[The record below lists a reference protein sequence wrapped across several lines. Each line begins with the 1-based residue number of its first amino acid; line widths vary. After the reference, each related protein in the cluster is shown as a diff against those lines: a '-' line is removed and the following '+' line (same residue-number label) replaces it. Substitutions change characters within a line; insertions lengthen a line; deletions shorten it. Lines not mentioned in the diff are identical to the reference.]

1 MFDERAAR
9 RLVGTPRCGVRSS
22 QRDDPTSSSINPRPV
37 LRRQAGQAL
46 RVVSSEIFAPQLAQT
61 LITPITS
68 YLLAGQKK
76 AKNLTAGNI
85 LRLIQIRLM

>member
-1 MFDERAAR
+1 MSA
-9 RLVGTPRCGVRSS
+9 
-22 QRDDPTSSSINPRPV
+22 QRDDPTSSSTSPRPV

-68 YLLAGQKK
+68 YLFTGSEEGEEPSGRKCPPPHSDPFDVKRFKK
-76 AKNLTAGNI
+76 I
-85 LRLIQIRLM
+85 E